1 MAAARLYME
10 AHSEQV
16 HQEAAGQAAIQQAR
30 RRQPISIEGRR
41 ALNEQEAAAYAGL
54 SRSFLRQKR
63 LQDAVAPKPTFC
75 KIGRKVVYLR
85 DDLDRFLEQ
94 SRQAA

>member
-1 MAAARLYME
+1 VSKSTRK
-10 AHSEQV
+10 
-16 HQEAAGQAAIQQAR
+16 QQAKQQSSKR
-30 RRQPISIEGRR
+30 VVAKPISIEGRR

-63 LQDAVAPKPTFC
+63 LQDALAPKPTFC

>member
-1 MAAARLYME
+1 VSKSKK
-10 AHSEQV
+10 HHVSKP
-16 HQEAAGQAAIQQAR
+16 GR
-30 RRQPISIEGRR
+30 RAEVVSIEGRR
-41 ALNEQEAAAYAGL
+41 ALSEREAAAYSSL

-63 LQDAVAPKPTFC
+63 MRGAQAPRPPFC